1 MPQEFEIKFI
11 KIDKN
16 QVREKCKSM
25 GLACT
30 TDEFLMIR
38 KTFHPITTEKNE
50 WFRIRQE
57 SDKITMTYKCIHN
70 DSIDG
75 MEEHEIIVDDFD
87 AAAQILEKTGLKNT
101 STQEN
106 YREIWKND
114 AIEICI
120 DTWPGL
126 LPYIEIEGKNQE
138 IVKKYVEKMWYDL
151 HDWLFGGSEVVYE
164 KELGIDPKILI
175 SLPEIT
181 FKNPPKIL

>member
-1 MPQEFEIKFI
+1 MSQEFEIKFI
-11 KIDKN
+11 KINKN
-16 QVREKCKSM
+16 QIREKCKSI
-25 GLACT
+25 GLVCVT
-30 TDEFLMIR
+30 EEFLMVR
-38 KTFHPITTEKNE
+38 KTFHPTTTDKNE

-75 MEEHEIIVDDFD
+75 VEEYEIIVDDFD

-138 IVKKYVEKMWYDL
+138 IVKKYVEKM
-151 HDWLFGGSEVVYE
+151 
-164 KELGIDPKILI
+164 
-175 SLPEIT
+175 
-181 FKNPPKIL
+181 

>member
-38 KTFHPITTEKNE
+38 KTFHPITTKKNE

-75 MEEHEIIVDDFD
+75 VEEHEIIVDDFD
-87 AAAQILEKTGLKNT
+87 AAAQILEKTGLKKCP
-101 STQEN
+101 S
-106 YREIWKND
+106 RKHRR
-114 AIEICI
+114 
-120 DTWPGL
+120 
-126 LPYIEIEGKNQE
+126 
-138 IVKKYVEKMWYDL
+138 KKED
-151 HDWLFGGSEVVYE
+151 
-164 KELGIDPKILI
+164 
-175 SLPEIT
+175 
-181 FKNPPKIL
+181 